1 MDVTNR
7 IEMTVSREIPRPD
20 RMVASLARGGD
31 RGARE
36 EFAREVGRS
45 AYLFAL
51 QLTGNPD
58 TAQDVAQDSVLSFF
72 RRLDLFDS
80 TRPIEP
86 WLYQIVRN
94 RVRDRARRERLR
106 QHESLDGWLEIGL
119 REVADSGEDPAL
131 EAERSATQ
139 REVWRAISRL
149 PDAHRKILVLRDFH
163 DLTYREL
170 AEVLSLPQGTVMS
183 RLHAARRR
191 LRDAL
196 VSDPDGFFSERGG
209 TIDG

>member
-1 MDVTNR
+1 M
-7 IEMTVSREIPRPD
+7 SRKVPRPD
-20 RMVASLARGGD
+20 RSVASSAREGD
-31 RGARE
+31 RAARE
-36 EFAREVGRS
+36 ELAREIGRS

-58 TAQDVAQDSVLSFF
+58 AAQDVAQDSVLSFF
-72 RRLDLFDS
+72 RRLDRFDPS
-80 TRPIEP
+80 RPIEP

-94 RVRDRARRERLR
+94 RVRDRVRREKLR
-106 QHESLDGWLEIGL
+106 QHESLDGWLAVGL

-131 EAERSATQ
+131 EAERNATE
-139 REVWRAISRL
+139 RKVWEAISRL
-149 PDAHRKILVLRDFH
+149 PDAHREILVLRDFH

-170 AEVLSLPQGTVMS
+170 AEVLSIPQGTVMS

-196 VSDPDGFFSERGG
+196 VTDPDGFFSERGG
-209 TIDG
+209 TVDG